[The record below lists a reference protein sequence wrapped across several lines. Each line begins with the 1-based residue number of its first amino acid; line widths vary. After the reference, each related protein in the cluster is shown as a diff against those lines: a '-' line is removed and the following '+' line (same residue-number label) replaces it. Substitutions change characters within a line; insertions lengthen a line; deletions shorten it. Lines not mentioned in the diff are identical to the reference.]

1 MTEQDKK
8 RMVTAVFRDRTQ
20 ANRVYTWLRD
30 RGYTADE
37 INVLMSDQTRA
48 KYAINGDDA
57 LVSSRTHAAEG
68 IAAGGV
74 IGTAVGATVAAIAA
88 IGTMAIIPGLGMVV
102 AGPILGAFAGAGAG
116 TVAGGIIGGLI
127 GLGIPESNARAYEQ
141 ALRDG
146 GVVIG
151 VQPHAGEEIQENRG
165 RVREAPGRKRRCD
178 LRRQRQMRGEGVRGL
193 RPSPHPLTPSPPHRL
208 TPSSLL
214 PSSFVCRLPLTL
226 RRCWA
231 MGCAPVCKR

>member
-48 KYAINGDDA
+48 AYGTNGEDD
-57 LVSSRTHAAEG
+57 LVASRTHAAEG
-68 IAAGGV
+68 MATGGV
-74 IGTAVGATVAAIAA
+74 IGTAVGATLGAIAA
-88 IGTMAIIPGLGMVV
+88 IGTIVTVPLGGISLVI
-102 AGPILGAFAGAGAG
+102 AGPILAAFAGAGAG
-116 TVAGGIIGGLI
+116 AVAGGLIGGLI
-127 GLGIPESNARAYEQ
+127 GLGIPESNARAYEE

-151 VQPHAGEEIQENRG
+151 VHPHLGEETAKIRDEFEKHQGEN
-165 RVREAPGRKRRCD
+165 V
-178 LRRQRQMRGEGVRGL
+178 V
-193 RPSPHPLTPSPPHRL
+193 
-208 TPSSLL
+208 
-214 PSSFVCRLPLTL
+214 VI
-226 RRCWA
+226 
-231 MGCAPVCKR
+231 

>member
-37 INVLMSDQTRA
+37 INVLMSDQTRSA
-48 KYAINGDDA
+48 YATNGEDD

-68 IAAGGV
+68 MATGGV
-74 IGTAVGATVAAIAA
+74 IGTAVGATLAAIAA
-88 IGTMAIIPGLGMVV
+88 IGTMVFIPGLSLVI
-102 AGPILGAFAGAGAG
+102 AGPILAAFAGAGAG
-116 TVAGGIIGGLI
+116 AVAGGLIGGLI
-127 GLGIPESNARAYEQ
+127 GLGIPESNARAYEE

-151 VQPHAGEEIQENRG
+151 VTPHVGEETAKIRNEFEKHQGEN
-165 RVREAPGRKRRCD
+165 V
-178 LRRQRQMRGEGVRGL
+178 V
-193 RPSPHPLTPSPPHRL
+193 
-208 TPSSLL
+208 
-214 PSSFVCRLPLTL
+214 VI
-226 RRCWA
+226 
-231 MGCAPVCKR
+231 